1 MCLILKLSMQCL
13 TGGVLILRNKF
24 FIILYRGKDFLP
36 GGVTNL
42 IDEREAELN
51 EQQLE
56 EEKARTGF
64 TNSLR
69 AMDNILPSFS
79 IVGTYMEFQEIQE
92 NHISLNNLSYRGQI
106 QIEAEKE
113 KLKKELREH
122 EHKLFIV

>member
-1 MCLILKLSMQCL
+1 MQRL

-42 IDEREAELN
+42 IDKREAELN

-79 IVGTYMEFQEIQE
+79 IVGTYMEFQEIQA